1 MAEYY
6 TIACIYHIIFIHS
19 STDGHLGCSQVL
31 TIVNS
36 AAVNTGLHAS
46 FWIIVLSG
54 YMARSKTPG
63 LW

>member
-1 MAEYY
+1 MLLKVALFHSFLMAEYY

-46 FWIIVLSG
+46 F
-54 YMARSKTPG
+54 
-63 LW
+63 